1 MTTKNRTL
9 ALELTTSNG
18 NIYSVPANHEAEVQS
33 IVISNIATTTRK
45 FTLEWYNAATT
56 SYFALA
62 KDVEIHGNAIIQV
75 TAPLWLLKDELLR
88 GSASANSSIVITV
101 YVKEYYVPKQF

>member
-1 MTTKNRTL
+1 MITKNRTL

-18 NIYSVPANHEAEVQS
+18 TIYSVPANHETEVQS
-33 IVISNIATTTRK
+33 IVISNISASSKT

-62 KDVEIHGNAIIQV
+62 KDVQIHGNSMLQV
-75 TAPLWLLKDELLR
+75 TVPLWLLKSELLR
-88 GSASANSSIVITV
+88 GSASANSSVVVTV
-101 YVKEYYVPKQF
+101 YVKEHYIPKQF